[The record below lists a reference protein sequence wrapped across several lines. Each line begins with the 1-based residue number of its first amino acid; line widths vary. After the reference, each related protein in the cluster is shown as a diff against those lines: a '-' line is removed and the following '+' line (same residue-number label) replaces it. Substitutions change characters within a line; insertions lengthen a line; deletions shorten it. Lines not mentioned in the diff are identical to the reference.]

1 MSITIRATV
10 NISPTG
16 VAAKINRAVAK
27 AMPEITND
35 IREDCNFYAPK
46 RSGNLITHSNI
57 TANATQSSAE
67 ITWSVPYANYVYK
80 GVTKYGRRLR
90 YTRDPH
96 LNPNAQEEW
105 CKKAK
110 QMHLVDWRKMLERK
124 AREKYREQ

>member
-16 VAAKINRAVAK
+16 VAAKINRTVAK

-35 IREDCNFYAPK
+35 ICEDCNFYAPH
-46 RSGNLITHSNI
+46 RSGNLRSVANI
-57 TANATQSSAE
+57 RKNVSDDGATIE
-67 ITWSVPYANYVYK
+67 WTVNYAPYVYK